1 MRMIDAERITKY
13 LHGECFNPW
22 FEGRLRSLCNVYGYA
37 IIIKNHAIEPYRT
50 EIRIRK
56 DTDLEY
62 AHTVSMSIDPK
73 DIPDGP
79 GQSLSAFT
87 DAVFKRLVNELDEEI
102 KRDSKTPSQA
112 MYCHCSDVTEI
123 NAKEYNKMFV
133 KKEYPTY
140 AEIKSVIFNPPA
152 TIVFWDDGTKTV
164 VKAQNGEH
172 FDPEKGL
179 SMAIAKK
186 HFGNKGHYFEVIKK
200 WTEKYTAEEAVK
212 KTVKEY
218 TFTCEEAKINY
229 DILNKMIFSDESG
242 NVTFRLKTNPEGT
255 DPNGN

>member
-1 MRMIDAERITKY
+1 MRMIDADKY
-13 LHGECFNPW
+13 VHGEYFNPW

-102 KRDSKTPSQA
+102 KRDSKTPSQEV
-112 MYCHCSDVTEI
+112 YCRCSSEANLTP
-123 NAKEYNKMFV
+123 KEYNKMFV
-133 KKEYPTY
+133 KKVYPTY
-140 AEIKSVIFNPPA
+140 PEIKNVIFNPPA

-164 VKAQNGEH
+164 VKAQNGEF

-186 HFGNKGHYFEVIKK
+186 HFDNKGHYFEEIKK
-200 WTEKYTAEEAVK
+200 WAEKYEESLLTADAVQKAVEEIM
-212 KTVKEY
+212 KE
-218 TFTCEEAKINY
+218 KGNY
-229 DILNKMIFSDESG
+229 SAEYALFKELFLDPCIEYLSHLND
-242 NVTFRLKTNPEGT
+242 NPKGT
-255 DPNGN
+255 DA

>member
-1 MRMIDAERITKY
+1 MRMIDAERTTKY
-13 LHGECFNPW
+13 LHGEYFNPW
-22 FEGRLRSLCNVYGYA
+22 FEGRLRSLCNLYGYA

-56 DTDLEY
+56 DTDLEH
-62 AHTVSMSIDPK
+62 AHMASMSIDPK
-73 DIPDGP
+73 DIPVGP

-87 DAVFKRLVNELDEEI
+87 DAVFKRLVNELDEEF
-102 KRDSKTPSQA
+102 KRDSKMPSQEV
-112 MYCHCSDVTEI
+112 YCRCSDVTELRANECYI
-123 NAKEYNKMFV
+123 NTFAKEYNKMFV

-140 AEIKSVIFNPPA
+140 PEIKNVIFNPPA

-164 VKAQNGEH
+164 VKAQNNEH

-186 HFGNKGHYFEVIKK
+186 HFGNKGHYFEEIKK
-200 WTEKYTAEEAVK
+200 WTEKYTAE
-212 KTVKEY
+212 
-218 TFTCEEAKINY
+218 FTYGPA
-229 DILNKMIFSDESG
+229 DFDFGLLNKMIFADESG

>member
-79 GQSLSAFT
+79 GQNLYDFA
-87 DAVFKRLVNELDEEI
+87 DAVFKRLVNEVDEEI
-102 KRDSKTPSQA
+102 KRDSKTPSQEV
-112 MYCHCSDVTEI
+112 YCGCSDVTELRANEYYI
-123 NAKEYNKMFV
+123 KTFAKEYNKMFV

-140 AEIKSVIFNPPA
+140 PEIKNVIFNPPA

-164 VKAQNGEH
+164 VKAQNNEH

-186 HFGNKGHYFEVIKK
+186 HFGNKGHYFEEIKK
-200 WTEKYTAEEAVK
+200 WTEKYAAE
-212 KTVKEY
+212 
-218 TFTCEEAKINY
+218 FTCGPVNF
-229 DILNKMIFSDESG
+229 DFGLLNKMIFADKSG
-242 NVTFRLKTNPEGT
+242 NVTFKLKNNPEGT
-255 DPNGN
+255 DA

>member
-1 MRMIDAERITKY
+1 MRMINYEDMVRK
-13 LHGECFNPW
+13 LHGGYFNPW
-22 FEGRLRSLCNVYGYA
+22 FEGRLRSLCNLYGYA

-73 DIPDGP
+73 GIPDGP
-79 GQSLSAFT
+79 GQNLYDFA
-87 DAVFKRLVNELDEEI
+87 DAVFKRLVNELDKEI
-102 KRDSKTPSQA
+102 ERDSKTPSQEV
-112 MYCHCSDVTEI
+112 YCRCSSEANLTP
-123 NAKEYNKMFV
+123 KEYNKMFV

-140 AEIKSVIFNPPA
+140 PEIKNVIFNPPA

-164 VKAQNGEH
+164 VKAQNNEH

-186 HFGNKGHYFEVIKK
+186 HFGNKGHYFEEIKK
-200 WTEKYTAEEAVK
+200 WTEKYTAAEV
-212 KTVKEY
+212 VKEH
-218 TFTCEEAKINY
+218 TFTCESANF
-229 DILNKMIFSDESG
+229 DFNILNKMIFADKSG
-242 NVTFRLKTNPEGT
+242 NVTFKLKNNPKGT
-255 DPNGN
+255 DA

>member
-1 MRMIDAERITKY
+1 MRMIDADKY
-13 LHGECFNPW
+13 VHGEYFNPW

-79 GQSLSAFT
+79 GQNLSVFT
-87 DAVFKRLVNELDEEI
+87 NAVFKRLVNELDEEI

-112 MYCHCSDVTEI
+112 VYCRCSSAAKLTS
-123 NAKEYNKMFV
+123 KEYNKMFV
-133 KKEYPTY
+133 KREYINPDY
-140 AEIKSVIFNPPA
+140 EIKNVVFNPPA

-164 VKAQNGEH
+164 VKAQNGEY

-200 WTEKYTAEEAVK
+200 WTEK
-212 KTVKEY
+212 
-218 TFTCEEAKINY
+218 
-229 DILNKMIFSDESG
+229 
-242 NVTFRLKTNPEGT
+242 
-255 DPNGN
+255 